1 MSAFIDEGL
10 QNAQQLLNSFLSL
23 PENISKIEKI
33 VRLMSSSYRNG
44 KKILSCGNGGSLC
57 DAMHFAEELT
67 GRFRKER
74 PPLAA
79 MALTD
84 PAHLTCVANDYG
96 YQYVFSRAVQ
106 AFGDKGDILLAIST
120 SGRSLS
126 IVEAVKTAQAK
137 GMNTVGL
144 LGKGGG
150 KLKDLV
156 DISLIIESTVTD
168 RIQEM
173 HIKIIHLFIEGVE
186 RDLFPE
192 NYSRP

>member
-1 MSAFIDEGL
+1 MSAFIYEGL
-10 QNAQQLLNSFLSL
+10 RDAREILDSFLSL
-23 PENISKIEKI
+23 SENLSKIEKI
-33 VRLMSSSYRNG
+33 IQLMASTYRDR

-57 DAMHFAEELT
+57 DAMHFSEELT

-79 MALTD
+79 IALAD
-84 PAHLTCVANDYG
+84 PAYLTCVANDYG
-96 YQYVFSRAVQ
+96 YQHVFSRAVQ

-120 SGRSLS
+120 SGRSPN
-126 IVEAVKTAQAK
+126 VMEAVKMAKSK
-137 GMNTVGL
+137 GMKTIGL

-150 KLKDLV
+150 ELKDLV
-156 DISLIIESTVTD
+156 DISLVIESAVTE

-173 HIKIIHLFIEGVE
+173 HIKIIHLFIEGIE
-186 RDLFPE
+186 RELFPD